1 MKIWLDAGHGGNDS
15 GASAFGKIEKDW
27 TLDIDT
33 RIAEILSYNN
43 IKHERTRTTDITV
56 TPDIRASRV
65 RNSGADYCISSHINA
80 GGGEGAET
88 IHSIYNETGKN
99 LAQLILDELGEIG
112 LNKRR
117 VFSREGSNGDYYF
130 MHRETGSVTTI
141 IVEYGFIDNENDN
154 NFLSQAGNRQKC
166 AEAVVKGIFKL
177 EGINYMPIE
186 NDNEED
192 NDEDEDNNNNDN
204 NDNED
209 ALQEGDRGERVEELQ
224 RNLLSLGYSL
234 DNYGVDGI
242 FGEETKR
249 AVIQFQRDNNILTNG
264 VVGPATQLKIQEL
277 LAKISEETIYRVI
290 VDGEQVGAFEVHENI
305 LRQVENYLGEA
316 NSIIVEK
323 VR

>member
-15 GASAFGKIEKDW
+15 GASAFGIVEKDW
-27 TLDIDT
+27 TLDIDNK
-33 RIAEILSYNN
+33 IAEILSHNN
-43 IKHERTRTTDITV
+43 IQYERTRTSDITV
-56 TPDIRASRV
+56 TPNIRASRV

-88 IHSIYNETGKN
+88 IHSIYSETGKK

-154 NFLSQAGNRQKC
+154 KFLALAGNRQKC
-166 AEAVVKGIFKL
+166 AEAVVKGLFKL
-177 EGINYMPIE
+177 EGISYMPIE
-186 NDNEED
+186 NGN
-192 NDEDEDNNNNDN
+192 NDDNNDN
-204 NDNED
+204 NDDSNDNED
-209 ALQEGDRGERVEELQ
+209 ALQEGDRGEKVEKLQ
-224 RNLLSLGYSL
+224 KNLISLGYSL

-242 FGEETKR
+242 FGEETKA

-264 VVGPATQLKIQEL
+264 IVGPASQAKIQEL
-277 LAKISEETIYRVI
+277 LAKIAEETIYRVI
-290 VDGEQVGAFEVHENI
+290 IDGEQVGAFEVHQNI
-305 LRQVENYLGEA
+305 LRQVENYLGKA
-316 NSIIVEK
+316 NSIIIEK
-323 VR
+323 VI